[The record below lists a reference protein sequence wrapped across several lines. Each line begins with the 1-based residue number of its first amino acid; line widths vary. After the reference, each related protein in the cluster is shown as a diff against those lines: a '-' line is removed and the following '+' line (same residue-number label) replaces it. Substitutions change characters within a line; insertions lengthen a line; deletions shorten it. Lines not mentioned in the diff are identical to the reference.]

1 LSVVCVRLSVLAKAF
16 VSRSRRESSLNVRLL
31 RELRLTIGAPL
42 DTCIVVIRTPL
53 YCYEFGFT
61 PQIESLSCDILSY
74 SSPSSFRSRPV
85 LFLFLLLD
93 HMAFC
98 DCL

>member
-1 LSVVCVRLSVLAKAF
+1 LFVVCVRLSVPAKAF

-31 RELRLTIGAPL
+31 RELRRTIDAPL
-42 DTCIVVIRTPL
+42 YTCIVVIQTPL
-53 YCYEFGFT
+53 YCYEFGFS
-61 PQIESLSCDILSY
+61 PQIESLSFHILSS
-74 SSPSSFRSRPV
+74 SSPSSFRSSPV

-98 DCL
+98 VCL